1 MNPPAYTRAREKE
14 ALQLKHEQMLMI
26 NNTNTEE
33 SEKEL
38 YRCTMKE
45 AIVLELIKSKS
56 KEEEVKLKSLIKS
69 E

>member
-1 MNPPAYTRAREKE
+1 
-14 ALQLKHEQMLMI
+14 MI
-26 NNTNTEE
+26 NNINTEE